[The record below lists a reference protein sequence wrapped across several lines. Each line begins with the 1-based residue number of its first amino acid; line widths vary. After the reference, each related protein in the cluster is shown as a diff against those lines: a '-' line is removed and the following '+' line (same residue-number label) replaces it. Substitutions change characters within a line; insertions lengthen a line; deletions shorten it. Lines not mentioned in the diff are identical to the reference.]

1 MLNFAPT
8 EEQEEIRSLAR
19 SLAVE
24 QLRSQGREAEQK
36 GDISPELMRTLSQT
50 GLSTP
55 FPEEFGGS
63 GTIEAMTYTLIAE
76 ELGFGDGAL
85 AMNIVGSLMGPL
97 TVSLAGNESQQ
108 QEHIPPFCDS
118 RYGYEQRGSL
128 AFAERT
134 GGYTLADVAMTARK
148 DGDRFILNGTKRNV
162 IHGWESGTRV
172 LLLRL
177 ENTVGIEGLCAFM
190 VPAQLDGLQ
199 ISADVQKLGLIA
211 APSVSYSLDNVAIS
225 EACMLGKAGNKGVIR
240 AATLYT
246 ILRAGVA
253 CGIARAAFEYA
264 MDYAKERIA
273 FGRPIASYQGI
284 AFMLSE
290 IAMKLDAARLLLWR
304 AATNWDRLG
313 VGIPLA
319 GILHSGIL
327 HPDDPKRSPWLGD
340 ESDPQRSSWLG
351 DEGDPMQSPWLEL
364 VRESE
369 SAQRQAVEIAKS
381 ATIDAVQIMGGA
393 GFMQDHPVEMWMRN
407 AAAME

>member
-8 EEQEEIRSLAR
+8 EEQEEIRNLAR

-24 QLRSQGREAEQK
+24 QLRPQGRIAEQK
-36 GDISPELMRTLSQT
+36 GDISPELMQTLSQT
-50 GLSTP
+50 GLTTP
-55 FPEEFGGS
+55 FPEELGGS

-85 AMNIVGSLMGPL
+85 AMNIIGSMMGPI
-97 TVSLAGNESQQ
+97 TVWLAGNESQQ
-108 QEHIPPFCDS
+108 QEHIPPFCDP

-134 GGYTLADVAMTARK
+134 GRFTIADVALTARK
-148 DGDRFILNGTKRNV
+148 NGDTFILNGTKRDV

-172 LLLRL
+172 VLLRL
-177 ENTVGIEGLCAFM
+177 ENSVGIDGLCAFM
-190 VPAQLDGLQ
+190 LPAKLDGLQ
-199 ISADVQKLGLIA
+199 INADVQKLGLIA
-211 APSVSYSLDNVAIS
+211 APSVSYSLDKVAIS
-225 EACMLGKAGNKGVIR
+225 QANMLGEQGNNGVIR
-240 AATLYT
+240 AATLYN

-253 CGIARAAFEYA
+253 CGMARAAFEYA

-284 AFMLSE
+284 AFMISE
-290 IAMKLDAARLLLWR
+290 MAMKLDAARLLLWR
-304 AATNWDRLG
+304 TATTWDHMSGGL
-313 VGIPLA
+313 PPA
-319 GILHSGIL
+319 GILQPYEIL
-327 HPDDPKRSPWLGD
+327 HPTDPLRSPW
-340 ESDPQRSSWLG
+340 Q
-351 DEGDPMQSPWLEL
+351 EL
-364 VRESE
+364 VRQSE
-369 SAQRQAVEIAKS
+369 AAQHQAVGIVKS

>member
-8 EEQEEIRSLAR
+8 EEQEEIRNLAR

-24 QLRSQGREAEQK
+24 QLRPQGREAEQK
-36 GDISPELMRTLSQT
+36 GDISPELMQMLTQT
-50 GLSTP
+50 GLATP

-63 GTIEAMTYTLIAE
+63 GAIEAMTYTLIAE

-85 AMNIVGSLMGPL
+85 AMNIIGSLMGPV
-97 TVSLAGNESQQ
+97 TVMLAGDERQQ
-108 QEHIPPFCDS
+108 QEHITPFCDP
-118 RYGYEQRGSL
+118 RNGYELRGSL
-128 AFAERT
+128 AFAEHT

-148 DGDRFILNGTKRNV
+148 DGDRFILNGTKRDV

-172 LLLRL
+172 VLLRL
-177 ENTVGIEGLCAFM
+177 ENTVETEGLCALM
-190 VPAQLDGLQ
+190 VPAKLDGLQ

-211 APSVSYSLDNVAIS
+211 APSVSYSLTDVAIQ
-225 EACMLGKAGNKGVIR
+225 EACMLGEPGNKGVIR
-240 AATLYT
+240 AATLFN

-253 CGIARAAFEYA
+253 CGMARAAFEYA

-284 AFMLSE
+284 AFMVSE
-290 IAMKLDAARLLLWR
+290 MAMKLDAARLLLWR
-304 AATNWDRLG
+304 AATSWDRMG
-313 VGIPLA
+313 EDVGIPLA
-319 GILHSGIL
+319 GIQ
-327 HPDDPKRSPWLGD
+327 HPHPYDPNS
-340 ESDPQRSSWLG
+340 
-351 DEGDPMQSPWLEL
+351 SPWLEL

-369 SAQRQAVEIAKS
+369 SAQHQAVEIAKS

>member
-19 SLAVE
+19 SLAIE
-24 QLRSQGREAEQK
+24 QLRPQGREAEQK
-36 GDISPELMRTLSQT
+36 GDISPELMQALSQT
-50 GLSTP
+50 GLTTP

-63 GTIEAMTYTLIAE
+63 GAIEAMTYTLIAE

-85 AMNIVGSLMGPL
+85 AMNIIGSLMGPL
-97 TVSLAGNESQQ
+97 TVLLAGNESQQ
-108 QEHIPPFCDS
+108 QEHIPPFCDP
-118 RYGYEQRGSL
+118 RRAYEQRGSL

-134 GGYTLADVAMTARK
+134 GGYTLADVALTARK
-148 DGDRFILNGTKRNV
+148 EGDRFMLNGTKRDV

-172 LLLRL
+172 VLLRL
-177 ENTVGIEGLCAFM
+177 ENTVETEEVCAIM
-190 VPAQLDGLQ
+190 LPSKVDGLQ

-211 APSVSYSLDNVAIS
+211 APCVSYSLTDAAIS
-225 EACMLGKAGNKGVIR
+225 EACMLGEPGNKGVIR
-240 AATLYT
+240 AATLYN

-253 CGIARAAFEYA
+253 CGMARAALEYA

-284 AFMLSE
+284 AFMISE
-290 IAMKLDAARLLLWR
+290 MAMKLDAARLLLWR
-304 AATNWDRLG
+304 AATNWDRVG
-313 VGIPLA
+313 VDVGIPLA
-319 GILHSGIL
+319 GILHPGIL
-327 HPDDPKRSPWLGD
+327 HSYDP
-340 ESDPQRSSWLG
+340 SW
-351 DEGDPMQSPWLEL
+351 SPWLEL

-369 SAQRQAVEIAKS
+369 SAQHQAVEMAKS

>member
-24 QLRSQGREAEQK
+24 QLRPQGREAEQK
-36 GDISPELMRTLSQT
+36 GDISPELVQTLSQT
-50 GLSTP
+50 GLTTP
-55 FPEEFGGS
+55 FSEELGGS
-63 GTIEAMTYTLIAE
+63 GAIEAMTYTLIAE

-85 AMNIVGSLMGPL
+85 AMNIIGSLMGPI
-97 TVSLAGNESQQ
+97 TVLLAGNESQQ
-108 QEHIPPFCDS
+108 QEHIPPFCDP
-118 RYGYEQRGSL
+118 RNGYELRGSL
-128 AFAERT
+128 AFVEHT
-134 GGYTLADVAMTARK
+134 GGYTVADIGMTARK
-148 DGDRFILNGTKRNV
+148 DGDRFILNGAKRDV

-172 LLLRL
+172 VLLRL
-177 ENTVGIEGLCAFM
+177 ENTVETEGLCAFM
-190 VPAQLDGLQ
+190 LPAKLDGLQ

-211 APSVSYSLDNVAIS
+211 APSVSYSLTDVAIS
-225 EACMLGKAGNKGVIR
+225 AACMLGEPGNKGVIR
-240 AATLYT
+240 AATLYN

-253 CGIARAAFEYA
+253 CGMARAAFEYA

-284 AFMLSE
+284 AFMVSE
-290 IAMKLDAARLLLWR
+290 MAMKLDAARLMLWR
-304 AATNWDRLG
+304 AASSWDRID

-319 GILHSGIL
+319 GILHPRDASRSPSLDNGS
-327 HPDDPKRSPWLGD
+327 DASRSPW
-340 ESDPQRSSWLG
+340 P
-351 DEGDPMQSPWLEL
+351 EL

-369 SAQRQAVEIAKS
+369 SAQHQAVEIAKS

>member
-8 EEQEEIRSLAR
+8 EEQEEIRNLAR

-24 QLRSQGREAEQK
+24 QLRPQGRVAEQK
-36 GDISPELMRTLSQT
+36 GDISPELMQTFSQT
-50 GLSTP
+50 GLTTP
-55 FPEEFGGS
+55 FPEKFGGS

-85 AMNIVGSLMGPL
+85 AMNIIGSLMGPL
-97 TVSLAGNESQQ
+97 TVLLAGNESQR
-108 QEHIPPFCDS
+108 QEHIPPFCDP
-118 RYGYEQRGSL
+118 RNGYEQRGSL

-134 GGYTLADVAMTARK
+134 GGYTLADVALTARK
-148 DGDRFILNGTKRNV
+148 EGDRFILNGTKRDV
-162 IHGWESGTRV
+162 IHGWESGTRIV
-172 LLLRL
+172 LLRL
-177 ENTVGIEGLCAFM
+177 EKTVATGGVCAIM
-190 VPAQLDGLQ
+190 LPSKLDGLQ

-211 APSVSYSLDNVAIS
+211 APSVSYSLTDVAIS
-225 EACMLGKAGNKGVIR
+225 DACMLGEPGNKGVIR
-240 AATLYT
+240 AATLYN

-253 CGIARAAFEYA
+253 CGMARAAFEYA

-284 AFMLSE
+284 AFMVAE
-290 IAMKLDAARLLLWR
+290 MAMKLDAARLLLWR
-304 AATNWDRLG
+304 AATNWDRMG
-313 VGIPLA
+313 AGDVGIPLA
-319 GILHSGIL
+319 GILHKNPNEYS
-327 HPDDPKRSPWLGD
+327 
-340 ESDPQRSSWLG
+340 
-351 DEGDPMQSPWLEL
+351 QSPWLEL

-369 SAQRQAVEIAKS
+369 SAQHQAVEIAKS